1 MVAPYHASLQEKS
14 DSSQSYCTPNRQ
26 NLTRSCKTVCN
37 TVLALKNMSGP
48 SRAEN
53 YFTRILL
60 SVNTSV
66 PMLHLGYSHT
76 VSSWKNTDMFYQE
89 TKSVLL
95 TLDFSLAVL
104 ILIVGQV
111 AEIMKNKVKTPRPG
125 GDTL

>member
-1 MVAPYHASLQEKS
+1 
-14 DSSQSYCTPNRQ
+14 
-26 NLTRSCKTVCN
+26 
-37 TVLALKNMSGP
+37 MSGP

-95 TLDFSLAVL
+95 TFDFSLAVL